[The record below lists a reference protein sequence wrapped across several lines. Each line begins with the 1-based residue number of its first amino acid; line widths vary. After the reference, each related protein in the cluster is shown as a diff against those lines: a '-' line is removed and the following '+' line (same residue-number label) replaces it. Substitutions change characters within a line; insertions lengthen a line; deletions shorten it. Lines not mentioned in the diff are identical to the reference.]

1 MVGDSSVTEDG
12 HHATPALSIRSESRV
27 SSSELLGRVTHNPS
41 GLIVAKNKSASP
53 SWADV
58 RAFLL
63 KFDRAG
69 LQGLIQ
75 DLYATSKDN
84 QAFLHARFGLG
95 PDPLGPYKAT
105 ISRWINPDLMKGES
119 VSISSAKRAIADYE
133 KAIGRPNGL
142 AQLAIFY
149 CEEAFGFV
157 ESCSFESEK
166 YFTALIRMY
175 DRSVNFVL
183 TLPPTDR
190 DAYVERLDKLRSR
203 SKHVGWGVEDALN
216 SLWYDTDFNEQRE

>member
-1 MVGDSSVTEDG
+1 
-12 HHATPALSIRSESRV
+12 
-27 SSSELLGRVTHNPS
+27 LLGKVTHNPS

-69 LQGLIQ
+69 LQELIQ

-105 ISRWINPDLMKGES
+105 ISRWINPDPMKGEP
-119 VSISSAKRAIADYE
+119 VSISRAKRAIADYE
-133 KAIGRPNGL
+133 KAIGR
-142 AQLAIFY
+142 
-149 CEEAFGFV
+149 
-157 ESCSFESEK
+157 
-166 YFTALIRMY
+166 T
-175 DRSVNFVL
+175 
-183 TLPPTDR
+183 
-190 DAYVERLDKLRSR
+190 
-203 SKHVGWGVEDALN
+203 
-216 SLWYDTDFNEQRE
+216 